1 MKKDLTKGP
10 VTKTMLYFAAPMILG
25 NLLQQGYN
33 IVDALIVGRFL
44 GADALAAVGSAY
56 SLMTFLNAIMIGLC
70 MGSGT
75 IFSVCFGK
83 QDKQQLKNY
92 VAVSFLWIAAV
103 TILLNVVSLLGID
116 GILHALK
123 VPSALY
129 GMMRDYVWVIFF
141 GIFFTFLYN
150 YFAFLLRAL
159 GNSVVPLCF
168 LGAAAGGNILLDIV
182 FVVIWE
188 QGIRGA
194 AWATVLSQA
203 GAGIGIGIYVC
214 CKERSFFPKRKE
226 LTCNWKTLLQV
237 MRHASAACVQQ
248 SVMNFGILM
257 IQGLVNS
264 FGASVMAAFAAAV
277 KIDSFAYMP
286 AQEFSNAFSLFIAQN
301 YGSHKRKRM
310 QEGIRKAGMLSI
322 LFCLLV
328 SGIIFGLAPYLMQ
341 IFVDGTETEILA
353 IGTQYLRIEGSFY
366 VGIGILFL
374 LYGYYRGVEKP
385 ELSLLLTILSLGTR
399 VLLAYLLAPI
409 DRIGVLGI
417 WWAIP
422 IGWILADSVGLLYLK
437 KLNQRE
443 KQSFT

>member
-1 MKKDLTKGP
+1 
-10 VTKTMLYFAAPMILG
+10 
-25 NLLQQGYN
+25 
-33 IVDALIVGRFL
+33 
-44 GADALAAVGSAY
+44 
-56 SLMTFLNAIMIGLC
+56 
-70 MGSGT
+70 
-75 IFSVCFGK
+75 
-83 QDKQQLKNY
+83 
-92 VAVSFLWIAAV
+92 
-103 TILLNVVSLLGID
+103 
-116 GILHALK
+116 
-123 VPSALY
+123 
-129 GMMRDYVWVIFF
+129 
-141 GIFFTFLYN
+141 
-150 YFAFLLRAL
+150 
-159 GNSVVPLCF
+159 
-168 LGAAAGGNILLDIV
+168 
-182 FVVIWE
+182 
-188 QGIRGA
+188 
-194 AWATVLSQA
+194 
-203 GAGIGIGIYVC
+203 
-214 CKERSFFPKRKE
+214 
-226 LTCNWKTLLQV
+226 

-301 YGSHKRKRM
+301 YGSQKRKRM

-443 KQSFT
+443 KQSLT

>member
-1 MKKDLTKGP
+1 
-10 VTKTMLYFAAPMILG
+10 
-25 NLLQQGYN
+25 
-33 IVDALIVGRFL
+33 
-44 GADALAAVGSAY
+44 
-56 SLMTFLNAIMIGLC
+56 
-70 MGSGT
+70 
-75 IFSVCFGK
+75 
-83 QDKQQLKNY
+83 
-92 VAVSFLWIAAV
+92 
-103 TILLNVVSLLGID
+103 
-116 GILHALK
+116 
-123 VPSALY
+123 
-129 GMMRDYVWVIFF
+129 
-141 GIFFTFLYN
+141 
-150 YFAFLLRAL
+150 
-159 GNSVVPLCF
+159 
-168 LGAAAGGNILLDIV
+168 
-182 FVVIWE
+182 
-188 QGIRGA
+188 
-194 AWATVLSQA
+194 
-203 GAGIGIGIYVC
+203 
-214 CKERSFFPKRKE
+214 
-226 LTCNWKTLLQV
+226 
-237 MRHASAACVQQ
+237 MRHVSAACVQQ

-301 YGSHKRKRM
+301 YGSQKRKRM

-443 KQSFT
+443 KQSLT

>member
-33 IVDALIVGRFL
+33 IVDTLIVGRFL

-56 SLMTFLNAIMIGLC
+56 SLMTFLNAVMIGLC

-168 LGAAAGGNILLDIV
+168 LGAAAGGNILLDVV

-203 GAGIGIGIYVC
+203 GAGIGIGIYMC
-214 CKERSFFPKRKE
+214 CKERSLFPKRKE

-277 KIDSFAYMP
+277 KIDSFAY
-286 AQEFSNAFSLFIAQN
+286 
-301 YGSHKRKRM
+301 
-310 QEGIRKAGMLSI
+310 
-322 LFCLLV
+322 
-328 SGIIFGLAPYLMQ
+328 
-341 IFVDGTETEILA
+341 
-353 IGTQYLRIEGSFY
+353 
-366 VGIGILFL
+366 
-374 LYGYYRGVEKP
+374 
-385 ELSLLLTILSLGTR
+385 
-399 VLLAYLLAPI
+399 LLAPI

-443 KQSFT
+443 KQSLT

>member
-1 MKKDLTKGP
+1 M
-10 VTKTMLYFAAPMILG
+10 
-25 NLLQQGYN
+25 
-33 IVDALIVGRFL
+33 
-44 GADALAAVGSAY
+44 
-56 SLMTFLNAIMIGLC
+56 
-70 MGSGT
+70 
-75 IFSVCFGK
+75 
-83 QDKQQLKNY
+83 
-92 VAVSFLWIAAV
+92 
-103 TILLNVVSLLGID
+103 
-116 GILHALK
+116 
-123 VPSALY
+123 
-129 GMMRDYVWVIFF
+129 
-141 GIFFTFLYN
+141 
-150 YFAFLLRAL
+150 
-159 GNSVVPLCF
+159 
-168 LGAAAGGNILLDIV
+168 DIV

-301 YGSHKRKRM
+301 YGSQKRKRM

-399 VLLAYLLAPI
+399 VLLAYLLGIFLAEI
-409 DRIGVLGI
+409 DMRHNSLLPSIMVHVAVNVLATGSATLAE
-417 WWAIP
+417 WNAMPEWGMLLLNLGYLAVLLL
-422 IGWILADSVGLLYLK
+422 GLILFIFDRRKHHLPYNMHKQRMRTASIAWTSPWLLVICACHLSMMIYQIV
-437 KLNQRE
+437 QR
-443 KQSFT
+443 TRYAG

>member
-33 IVDALIVGRFL
+33 IVDTLIVGRFL

-103 TILLNVVSLLGID
+103 TILLNIVSLLGVD

-159 GNSVVPLCF
+159 GNSMVPLCF

-237 MRHASAACVQQ
+237 MRHVSAACVQQ

-277 KIDSFAYMP
+277 KI
-286 AQEFSNAFSLFIAQN
+286 
-301 YGSHKRKRM
+301 
-310 QEGIRKAGMLSI
+310 
-322 LFCLLV
+322 V

-443 KQSFT
+443 KQSLT

>member
-33 IVDALIVGRFL
+33 IVDTLIVGRFL

-103 TILLNVVSLLGID
+103 TILLNIVSLLGVD

-159 GNSVVPLCF
+159 GNSMVPLCF

-237 MRHASAACVQQ
+237 MRHVSAACVQQ

-301 YGSHKRKRM
+301 YGSQKRKRM

-322 LFCLLV
+322 LFCLTAD
-328 SGIIFGLAPYLMQ
+328 SASAAGCFH
-341 IFVDGTETEILA
+341 
-353 IGTQYLRIEGSFY
+353 
-366 VGIGILFL
+366 
-374 LYGYYRGVEKP
+374 
-385 ELSLLLTILSLGTR
+385 SLLSACFRDYFWLGTLFDANFCRRNRNRNSCHRNSVFKNRRQLLRWNWYFISIIR
-399 VLLAYLLAPI
+399 VLSWCGKAGTLLAF
-409 DRIGVLGI
+409 DH
-417 WWAIP
+417 
-422 IGWILADSVGLLYLK
+422 
-437 KLNQRE
+437 
-443 KQSFT
+443 SFFGNESFACLFAGTH

>member
-33 IVDALIVGRFL
+33 IVDTLIVGRFL

-203 GAGIGIGIYVC
+203 GAGIGIGIYMC
-214 CKERSFFPKRKE
+214 CKERSLFPKRKE

-301 YGSHKRKRM
+301 YGSQKRKRM

-374 LYGYYRGVEKP
+374 LYGYYRGEEKP

-443 KQSFT
+443 K

>member
-75 IFSVCFGK
+75 IFSICFGK

-159 GNSVVPLCF
+159 
-168 LGAAAGGNILLDIV
+168 A
-182 FVVIWE
+182 
-188 QGIRGA
+188 
-194 AWATVLSQA
+194 
-203 GAGIGIGIYVC
+203 
-214 CKERSFFPKRKE
+214 
-226 LTCNWKTLLQV
+226 
-237 MRHASAACVQQ
+237 
-248 SVMNFGILM
+248 
-257 IQGLVNS
+257 
-264 FGASVMAAFAAAV
+264 
-277 KIDSFAYMP
+277 
-286 AQEFSNAFSLFIAQN
+286 
-301 YGSHKRKRM
+301 
-310 QEGIRKAGMLSI
+310 
-322 LFCLLV
+322 
-328 SGIIFGLAPYLMQ
+328 IFYWM
-341 IFVDGTETEILA
+341 
-353 IGTQYLRIEGSFY
+353 S
-366 VGIGILFL
+366 
-374 LYGYYRGVEKP
+374 
-385 ELSLLLTILSLGTR
+385 
-399 VLLAYLLAPI
+399 YLL
-409 DRIGVLGI
+409 
-417 WWAIP
+417 
-422 IGWILADSVGLLYLK
+422 
-437 KLNQRE
+437 
-443 KQSFT
+443 